1 MTNAEDQ
8 HTKYNTGVTLA
19 HRFHILFR
27 GCERAHG
34 FYGAITP
41 DRARADGKFVGKP
54 VTKREPVTDEL
65 WEAHLK
71 GEYGLGIIPIRDDGT
86 TSWGAIDIDVYEG
99 LDHGGLASQIAKQE
113 LPLIP
118 CRSKSGGAHLLLFCT
133 EPVPGKTMQD
143 RLKDIAASIGYATA
157 EIYPKQCTMG
167 GDRDLGSW
175 INACYFDHDKT
186 NRYAVLANGD
196 ALNAEEFLVL
206 AESIKQSPAW
216 FAKPLQRPPD
226 PLPDGPPC
234 LNHLMALGF
243 PPGTWNPGMFNLGV
257 YCRKAH
263 PDNWKEHLVELN
275 ARTFPIDKW
284 PVSDLDGIKKSLS
297 KKDYRYQCDK
307 PPLLQHCERAA
318 CKRRKY
324 GVSGA
329 NSLPDLHSLSKLC
342 TDPPIWFLELDGHRL
357 EFSTAQLLNP
367 LAFQEVC
374 ANASV
379 IVPVVGR
386 AAWTEHLRPFVA
398 RANEIPVSED
408 GAGDDFSATGHFLEL
423 LERFLSGRA
432 QGDSMED
439 VLFGKYYTTGGRTY
453 FRTFALQT
461 YLARMGFRDLKRNEL
476 VSVLRA
482 HGGINRQDRIGGKP
496 TRVWSIPEFYR
507 GDDKPL
513 DLPPGLADEKT
524 F

>member
-1 MTNAEDQ
+1 
-8 HTKYNTGVTLA
+8 
-19 HRFHILFR
+19 
-27 GCERAHG
+27 
-34 FYGAITP
+34 
-41 DRARADGKFVGKP
+41 
-54 VTKREPVTDEL
+54 
-65 WEAHLK
+65 
-71 GEYGLGIIPIRDDGT
+71 
-86 TSWGAIDIDVYEG
+86 
-99 LDHGGLASQIAKQE
+99 
-113 LPLIP
+113 
-118 CRSKSGGAHLLLFCT
+118 
-133 EPVPGKTMQD
+133 
-143 RLKDIAASIGYATA
+143 
-157 EIYPKQCTMG
+157 
-167 GDRDLGSW
+167 
-175 INACYFDHDKT
+175 
-186 NRYAVLANGD
+186 
-196 ALNAEEFLVL
+196 
-206 AESIKQSPAW
+206 
-216 FAKPLQRPPD
+216 
-226 PLPDGPPC
+226 
-234 LNHLMALGF
+234 
-243 PPGTWNPGMFNLGV
+243 MFNLGV